1 MKGGL
6 VDVGK
11 GTIVKP
17 KDRLF
22 HRRQMPDNA
31 LRVSVVSVKAGY
43 EGFPRLIQTD
53 GEDDETPTQL
63 GQCKNWSITWPKNLL
78 CVEVAGSTPMGP

>member
-1 MKGGL
+1 M

-17 KDRLF
+17 KDGLF

-31 LRVSVVSVKAGY
+31 LRISVASVKAGY
-43 EGFPRLIQTD
+43 EGFPRPIQTEEAEEETD
-53 GEDDETPTQL
+53 GE
-63 GQCKNWSITWPKNLL
+63 KIK
-78 CVEVAGSTPMGP
+78 

>member
-31 LRVSVVSVKAGY
+31 LRVSVASVKAGY
-43 EGFPRLIQTD
+43 EGLPHPIQTD
-53 GEDDETPTQL
+53 GEDDETPCSL
-63 GQCKNWSITWPKNLL
+63 GNAKI
-78 CVEVAGSTPMGP
+78 GR

>member
-1 MKGGL
+1 M
-6 VDVGK
+6 DVGK

-22 HRRQMPDNA
+22 HHRQMPENA
-31 LRVSVVSVKAGY
+31 LRVSVASVKVGY
-43 EGFPRLIQTD
+43 VGLPRTIQTD

-63 GQCKNWSITWPKNLL
+63 GQRKNGRSCGRKIFFMLRWPGAHQRDLMK
-78 CVEVAGSTPMGP
+78 V